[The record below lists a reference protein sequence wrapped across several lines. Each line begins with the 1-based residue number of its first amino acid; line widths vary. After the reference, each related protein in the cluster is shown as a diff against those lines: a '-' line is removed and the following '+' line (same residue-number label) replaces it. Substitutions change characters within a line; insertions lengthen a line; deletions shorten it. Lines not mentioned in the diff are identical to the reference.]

1 MNNFT
6 TRIASQILGLEK
18 EMGTIEEGKLA
29 DLIVMEGNP
38 LENVDLLLRTETI
51 RLVMQG
57 GKLAKGDS

>member
-1 MNNFT
+1 VNNFT